1 MTLDFNLRLSCK
13 YVSSITTTFRKM
25 LPAAEY
31 AHYLKRLITLFKSE
45 KGPIFEIFAQN
56 FAYLLGLGA
65 RTQNDSLQQKNT
77 SASAFQKLLE
87 IHSRILC
94 R

>member
-1 MTLDFNLRLSCK
+1 
-13 YVSSITTTFRKM
+13 M

-31 AHYLKRLITLFKSE
+31 AHYLKRLITLFKAE

-65 RTQNDSLQQKNT
+65 RTQNDSLQ
-77 SASAFQKLLE
+77 
-87 IHSRILC
+87 
-94 R
+94 

>member
-1 MTLDFNLRLSCK
+1 MISLEFNLRLSCK

-31 AHYLKRLITLFKSE
+31 AQYLKRLITLFKAE

-65 RTQNDSLQQKNT
+65 RTQNYSL
-77 SASAFQKLLE
+77 
-87 IHSRILC
+87 
-94 R
+94 